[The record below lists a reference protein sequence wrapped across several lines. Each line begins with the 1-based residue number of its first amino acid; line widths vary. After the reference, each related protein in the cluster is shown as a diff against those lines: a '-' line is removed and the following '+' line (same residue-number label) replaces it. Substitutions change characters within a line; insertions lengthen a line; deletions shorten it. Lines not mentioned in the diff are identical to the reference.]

1 MKIEIN
7 VPDLRNFIKDIPE
20 KRERFFQLI
29 RYDLRKSVG
38 KYLTELMK
46 EELTGFLDWEYY
58 ERKSGKKNSR
68 NGTYKR
74 GYTLKEP
81 EKFRPMCH
89 EVLFKNCI
97 VTDSII
103 TLSITEIKHQTF
115 CQVFACMRLNC
126 PYSIIHHEYEHKHSN
141 NCLNPLFRQFKQV
154 IHVQVRSKMVCQ
166 FSILLISKFCD

>member
-74 GYTLKEP
+74 GYTLKRTG
-81 EKFRPMCH
+81 K
-89 EVLFKNCI
+89 
-97 VTDSII
+97 
-103 TLSITEIKHQTF
+103 
-115 CQVFACMRLNC
+115 
-126 PYSIIHHEYEHKHSN
+126 
-141 NCLNPLFRQFKQV
+141 
-154 IHVQVRSKMVCQ
+154 VQANVP
-166 FSILLISKFCD
+166 